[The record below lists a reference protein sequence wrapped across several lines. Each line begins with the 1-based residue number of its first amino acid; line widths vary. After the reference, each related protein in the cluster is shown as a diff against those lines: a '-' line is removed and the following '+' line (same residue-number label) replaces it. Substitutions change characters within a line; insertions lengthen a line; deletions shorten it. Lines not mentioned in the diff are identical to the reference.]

1 MVFNGATTWAA
12 TRTKYFT
19 AALIPSNPFLVKR
32 AEVSGTK
39 KIEEYYDLKLTY
51 DSRDDLSVLLY
62 LGPLEYG
69 KIKDLGV
76 GLDEIMDF
84 GWAFIRPIS
93 KGVLYVLTEMYKV
106 IPNYGF
112 VLIVFSFLIIFYSRS
127 PEMRAYETSCP
138 PPPAPALAARRDAR
152 GCIQRAQR
160 GPVEERPA
168 ELAVVDVLAA
178 RRGPRGRV
186 EPAKIA

>member
-1 MVFNGATTWAA
+1 M
-12 TRTKYFT
+12 
-19 AALIPSNPFLVKR
+19 
-32 AEVSGTK
+32 
-39 KIEEYYDLKLTY
+39 
-51 DSRDDLSVLLY
+51 LLY

-112 VLIVFSFLIIFYSRS
+112 VLIVFSFNKDISL
-127 PEMRAYETSCP
+127 
-138 PPPAPALAARRDAR
+138 PANKKELPVNNSNAGPTARNIKA
-152 GCIQRAQR
+152 
-160 GPVEERPA
+160 
-168 ELAVVDVLAA
+168 
-178 RRGPRGRV
+178 
-186 EPAKIA
+186 